1 MNYYV
6 SYFEIYGIKIPPT
19 KNILKHPAHYTWDTL
34 IVKRLSES
42 KKVSFLFLNECIV
55 QYTILS
61 TLNHMQLNTH
71 QLFLSPTHFIAIYTS
86 IFLRHTEILWLGSIL
101 ISMVEMNIIEN
112 LLWLKIIVRIYIQWY
127 CYNFEWF
134 TYQI

>member
-1 MNYYV
+1 MESKYHQ
-6 SYFEIYGIKIPPT
+6 P

-71 QLFLSPTHFIAIYTS
+71 QLFLFSHSFYCNLYIYISALHRKSLVRVHFN
-86 IFLRHTEILWLGSIL
+86 FNEGLILLTNVDTL
-101 ISMVEMNIIEN
+101 
-112 LLWLKIIVRIYIQWY
+112 LKILLRKFVIGYK
-127 CYNFEWF
+127 
-134 TYQI
+134 